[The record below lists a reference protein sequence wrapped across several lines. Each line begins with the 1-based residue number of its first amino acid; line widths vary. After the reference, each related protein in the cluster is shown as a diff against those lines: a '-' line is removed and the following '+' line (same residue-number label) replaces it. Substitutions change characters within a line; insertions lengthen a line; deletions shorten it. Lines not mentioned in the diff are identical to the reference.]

1 MDKIK
6 FITLENDKFSM
17 AINYTD
23 IVAIHKQNEGSIEVL
38 LDSSFITG
46 NNKQKILSLDYSYE
60 QISKDFEN
68 DDNFVKKGEIII
80 NKYYDDCLISPSTF
94 PSESKNNYFQF
105 NDITS
110 VIVKDSLDVKKV
122 KRMIINF
129 ASTKEA
135 YVNTLLSKRGELT
148 CIYDQL
154 ELRDDFIKLEQEN
167 NIIYLNVN
175 SIISCIKVKKN
186 IYILTFESKNNK
198 IELKYNTESEA
209 ELVHSVIMGSLDFKE
224 NDEIEKNVSCSY
236 EYDTINKLN
245 MF

>member
-23 IVAIHKQNEGSIEVL
+23 IVAIHKQNEDSIEVL
-38 LDSSFITG
+38 LDSSFIIG
-46 NNKQKILSLDYSYE
+46 NNKQKRLSLDYNYE

-68 DDNFVKKGEIII
+68 DDNFVRKGEIII

-94 PSESKNNYFQF
+94 PSESKDNYFQF

-110 VIVKDSLDVKKV
+110 VIVEDALDVKKI
-122 KRMIINF
+122 KRITINF

-135 YVNTLLSKRGELT
+135 YINTLLCKRGELT

-154 ELRDDFIKLEQEN
+154 ELRDDFIKLEQRN

-175 SIISCIKVKKN
+175 SIISCIRVKKN
-186 IYILTFESKNNK
+186 IYILTFESENNE
-198 IELKYNTESEA
+198 IELKYNTETEA

-224 NDEIEKNVSCSY
+224 DDEIEKNVSYSY
-236 EYDTINKLN
+236 EYDTINKFN
-245 MF
+245 TF

>member
-23 IVAIHKQNEGSIEVL
+23 IVAIHKQNEGSVEVL
-38 LDSSFITG
+38 LDSSFIVG
-46 NNKQKILSLDYSYE
+46 NNKRKILSLDYSYE

-68 DDNFVKKGEIII
+68 DDNFVRKGEIII
-80 NKYYDDCLISPSTF
+80 NKYFDDCLISPSTF

-110 VIVKDSLDVKKV
+110 VIVEDALDVKKI
-122 KRMIINF
+122 KRITINF

-135 YVNTLLSKRGELT
+135 YINTLLCKRGELT

-154 ELRDDFIKLEQEN
+154 KLRDDFIKLEQRN

-175 SIISCIKVKKN
+175 SIISCIRVKKN
-186 IYILTFESKNNK
+186 IYILTFESENNE
-198 IELKYNTESEA
+198 IELKYGTETEA
-209 ELVHSVIMGSLDFKE
+209 ELVHSVIMGSLDFKQD
-224 NDEIEKNVSCSY
+224 DEIEENVSCSY
-236 EYDTINKLN
+236 EYDTINKFN

>member
-38 LDSSFITG
+38 LDSSFIIG

-68 DDNFVKKGEIII
+68 DDNFVRKGEIII
-80 NKYYDDCLISPSTF
+80 NKYFDDCLISPSTF
-94 PSESKNNYFQF
+94 SSESKNNYFQF

-110 VIVKDSLDVKKV
+110 VIVEDALDVKKI
-122 KRMIINF
+122 KRITINF

-135 YVNTLLSKRGELT
+135 YINTLLCKRGELT

-154 ELRDDFIKLEQEN
+154 ELRDDFIKLEQRN

-175 SIISCIKVKKN
+175 SIISCIRVKKN
-186 IYILTFESKNNK
+186 IYILTFESENNK
-198 IELKYNTESEA
+198 IELKYNTENEA

-224 NDEIEKNVSCSY
+224 DDEIEKNVSCSY
-236 EYDTINKLN
+236 EYDTIDKFNT
-245 MF
+245 F

>member
-23 IVAIHKQNEGSIEVL
+23 IVAIHKQNEDSIEVL
-38 LDSSFITG
+38 LDSSFIIG
-46 NNKQKILSLDYSYE
+46 NNKRKILSLDYSYE

-68 DDNFVKKGEIII
+68 DDNFVRKGEIII
-80 NKYYDDCLISPSTF
+80 NKYFDDCLISPSTF

-110 VIVKDSLDVKKV
+110 VIVEDALDAKKI
-122 KRMIINF
+122 KRITINI
-129 ASTKEA
+129 ARTKEA
-135 YVNTLLSKRGELT
+135 YINTLLCKRGELT
-148 CIYDQL
+148 CIYEKL
-154 ELRDDFIKLEQEN
+154 KLRDDFIKLEQRN

-175 SIISCIKVKKN
+175 SIISCIRVKKN
-186 IYILTFESKNNK
+186 IYILTFESENNE
-198 IELKYNTESEA
+198 IELKYNTETEA

-224 NDEIEKNVSCSY
+224 DDEIEKNVSCSY
-236 EYDTINKLN
+236 EYDTINKFN
-245 MF
+245 TF

>member
-1 MDKIK
+1 M
-6 FITLENDKFSM
+6 
-17 AINYTD
+17 
-23 IVAIHKQNEGSIEVL
+23 
-38 LDSSFITG
+38 
-46 NNKQKILSLDYSYE
+46 
-60 QISKDFEN
+60 
-68 DDNFVKKGEIII
+68 
-80 NKYYDDCLISPSTF
+80 
-94 PSESKNNYFQF
+94 
-105 NDITS
+105 
-110 VIVKDSLDVKKV
+110 KKV
-122 KRMIINF
+122 KRMTINF

-135 YVNTLLSKRGELT
+135 YVNTLLCKRGELT

-209 ELVHSVIMGSLDFKE
+209 ELVHSVIMGSLDFKQE
-224 NDEIEKNVSCSY
+224 NEIEENVSYSY
-236 EYDTINKLN
+236 EYNAIDKFN

>member
-23 IVAIHKQNEGSIEVL
+23 IVAIHKQNEDSIEVL
-38 LDSSFITG
+38 LDSSFIIG
-46 NNKQKILSLDYSYE
+46 NNKQKILSLDYNYE

-68 DDNFVKKGEIII
+68 DDNFVRKGEIII

-94 PSESKNNYFQF
+94 PSESKDNYFQF

-110 VIVKDSLDVKKV
+110 VIVEDALDVKKI
-122 KRMIINF
+122 KRITINF

-135 YVNTLLSKRGELT
+135 YINTLLCKRGELT

-154 ELRDDFIKLEQEN
+154 ELRDDFIKLEQIN
-167 NIIYLNVN
+167 NIIY
-175 SIISCIKVKKN
+175 
-186 IYILTFESKNNK
+186 
-198 IELKYNTESEA
+198 
-209 ELVHSVIMGSLDFKE
+209 
-224 NDEIEKNVSCSY
+224 
-236 EYDTINKLN
+236 
-245 MF
+245 

>member
-23 IVAIHKQNEGSIEVL
+23 IVAIHKQNEDSIEVL
-38 LDSSFITG
+38 LDSSFIIG
-46 NNKQKILSLDYSYE
+46 NNKRKILSLDYSYE

-68 DDNFVKKGEIII
+68 DDNFVRKGEIII
-80 NKYYDDCLISPSTF
+80 NKYFDDCLISPSTF
-94 PSESKNNYFQF
+94 PNESKNNYFQF

-110 VIVKDSLDVKKV
+110 VIVEDALDAKKI
-122 KRMIINF
+122 KRITINF

-135 YVNTLLSKRGELT
+135 YINTLLCKRGELT

-154 ELRDDFIKLEQEN
+154 ELRDDFIKLEQRN

-175 SIISCIKVKKN
+175 SIISCIRVKKN
-186 IYILTFESKNNK
+186 IYILTFESENNK
-198 IELKYNTESEA
+198 IELKYNTENEA

-224 NDEIEKNVSCSY
+224 DDEIEENVSCSY
-236 EYDTINKLN
+236 EYDTIDKRCY
-245 MF
+245 

>member
-23 IVAIHKQNEGSIEVL
+23 IVAIHKQNEGSVEVL

-46 NNKQKILSLDYSYE
+46 DNKQKILSLDYSYE

-94 PSESKNNYFQF
+94 PSESKNKYFQF

-122 KRMIINF
+122 KRMTINF

-135 YVNTLLSKRGELT
+135 YVNTLLCKRGELT

-209 ELVHSVIMGSLDFKE
+209 ELVHSVIMGSLDFKQE
-224 NDEIEKNVSCSY
+224 NEIEENVSYSY
-236 EYDTINKLN
+236 EYNAIDKFNT
-245 MF
+245 F